1 MPRKLIHYFK
11 PTLRGLGVLWV
22 NISNVWDI
30 SGTVEKIY
38 FVYAL
43 PRCSLPRG
51 EGFWGE
57 NVKVTRPKH
66 RFLKMYLEN
75 GVILSDETANVLAEA
90 G

>member
-1 MPRKLIHYFK
+1 M
-11 PTLRGLGVLWV
+11 
-22 NISNVWDI
+22 
-30 SGTVEKIY
+30 SGTFQELSRKSIFCMLSPV
-38 FVYAL
+38 AL
-43 PRCSLPRG
+43 PHGG
-51 EGFWGE
+51 EGE